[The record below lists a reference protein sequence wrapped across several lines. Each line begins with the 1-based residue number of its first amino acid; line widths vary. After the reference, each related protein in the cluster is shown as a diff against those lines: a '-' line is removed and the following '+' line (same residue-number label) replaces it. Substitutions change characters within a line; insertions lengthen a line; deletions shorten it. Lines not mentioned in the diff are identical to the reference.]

1 MSRVPWLGADTP
13 FPPVAGTAAEGIVA
27 AGGDLSSARLLEAY
41 RHGIFP
47 WYEEGGPIV
56 WWSPDPRFVLFLDE
70 FHLSRRFRR
79 QLGHHFPRV
88 TLDTAF
94 LSLIALCREIHGKCE
109 GTWITAEMAAAYG
122 ELHRLGIAHS
132 VETWQGD
139 ELVGGLYGVSLGR
152 CFFGESMVSRQS
164 GASRAAL
171 AVLVAWLR
179 ERGFTWLDCQVPTEH
194 LGTLG
199 ARAIPR
205 KRFLAL
211 LKAGLEQPG
220 IEGSW
225 ARLPIP
231 AIVETRSH
239 S

>member
-1 MSRVPWLGADTP
+1 MTSIPWLGAKTP
-13 FPPVAGTAAEGIVA
+13 FPPVARASAEGIVA
-27 AGGDLSSARLLEAY
+27 AGGDLSAARLLEAY

-47 WYEEGGPIV
+47 WYEEGEPIV
-56 WWSPDPRFVLFLDE
+56 WWSPDPRFLLFLGE

-79 QLGHHFPRV
+79 QLRRECPRI
-88 TLDTAF
+88 TFDTAF
-94 LSLIALCREIHGKCE
+94 APLIALCREVHGNRE
-109 GTWITAEMAAAYG
+109 GTWITAGMAAAYG

-132 VETWQGD
+132 VEAWHGD

-171 AVLVAWLR
+171 AALVSLLR
-179 ERGFTWLDCQVPTEH
+179 DRGFTWIDCQVPTGH
-194 LGTLG
+194 LAALG
-199 ARAIPR
+199 AREIPR
-205 KRFLAL
+205 ERFLGL
-211 LKAGLEQPG
+211 LEAGLEQPG

-225 ARLPIP
+225 ARLPLP
-231 AIVETRSH
+231 AILESRSN